1 MWKAVDFDF
10 HEDLFFESIAIEN
23 LKTVILVSN
32 ETGKRQY
39 RILFDGVPL
48 SYRVTQEAYDWC
60 PFENYENN
68 DGLDFRA
75 NKIFY
80 AQESE
85 YLNWFFTVN
94 DKQNEQILGSDKD
107 LLYHFQI
114 ITVDTVVDLISDD
127 FPTVE
132 RVG

>member
-10 HEDLFFESIAIEN
+10 HEDLIFESIAIEN
-23 LKTVILVSN
+23 LQTVILVSN
-32 ETGKRQY
+32 EAGKRQY
-39 RILFDGVPL
+39 RILFDGIPL
-48 SYRVTQEAYDWC
+48 SYRVTQESYYWC
-60 PFENYENN
+60 PFESYENN
-68 DGLDFRA
+68 DALDFRA
-75 NKIFY
+75 NKIFCT
-80 AQESE
+80 QESE
-85 YLNWFFTVN
+85 YLNWFLTVN